1 MDKEKLANGMMWI
14 AMSVFFIFTAAL
26 TLYIGFS
33 KENIFLLVL
42 GLVFIACLFYFAY
55 RGLKTTLDAF
65 FDKKK

>member
-26 TLYIGFS
+26 TLDIGFS
-33 KENIFLLVL
+33 KDNILLLIL